1 MLRIVIISLI
11 LCIYGAESKKPSKIV
26 NGAIA
31 QLGEFGHQASLRV
44 YDQHICGGSIISHT
58 HILTAAHCCVDND
71 QTMSVYQ
78 DMTVLTG
85 TNDKSGQQSGQLHKV
100 INIVCHE
107 HYDPKN
113 NWINDIAILTLA
125 KSITFNRFQ
134 HSIKLPSRNLPPNTR
149 VMASGWGALTFATP
163 SSAPLILQ
171 KLDMRIVSNTECSNA
186 LSNNI
191 YPGQICVLKGWGTGV
206 CVGDSGGP
214 LTYNNEVHGIAS
226 WVVPCAEGYPD
237 VFTRVYYYLS
247 WIQQHTRQY

>member
-11 LCIYGAESKKPSKIV
+11 LCIYGAESKKASKIV

-31 QLGEFGHQASLRV
+31 QSGEFPHQGSLRV
-44 YDQHICGGSIISHT
+44 YDQHICGCSIISNT
-58 HILTAAHCCVDND
+58 HVLTAAHCVVNND
-71 QTMSVYQ
+71 QTMTVYQ

-85 TNDKSGQQSGQLHKV
+85 TNDRSGQRSGQLHKV
-100 INIVCHE
+100 INIVYHE

-125 KSITFNRFQ
+125 KPITFNHFQ
-134 HSIKLPSRNLPPNTR
+134 HPINLPSRDLSPNTR
-149 VMASGWGALTFATP
+149 VMASGWGALTFANP
-163 SSAPLILQ
+163 SSAPQILQ
-171 KLDMRIVSNTECSNA
+171 KLDMTIVSNTECSRA
-186 LSNNI
+186 HSNRI
-191 YPGQICVLKGWGTGV
+191 YPGQICVFKGRGTGV

-214 LTYNNEVHGIAS
+214 LTFNNEVHGIAS

-247 WIQQHTRQY
+247 WIRQHTRQY